1 MTPALVD
8 EFRKVVDSPDES
20 LAPAALTL
28 ARIAY
33 PHLDV
38 DRWLSALDAHGEAA
52 RTHLELGVG
61 GHPPRRARLRIVSEF
76 FFGQLGFVGNREQY
90 EDPRNSFLN
99 DVIARRTGI
108 PISLAVVFIEVARR
122 AGLAVEGVNFPGHFL
137 MRCPPDPGEPDDPH
151 PLIVD
156 PFGGGAVL
164 ADADC
169 LRLLRTHSG
178 PEASM
183 EPGLLQPAGKR
194 AILLRML
201 LNLKRAF
208 VRVRSFD
215 YAREVTELLVA
226 VDPSALTE
234 LRDRG
239 LLASHLRDYA
249 AALRD
254 LEAWLARAPGQGE
267 EMQAEVRE
275 VWDHVK
281 ALRRK
286 LASLN

>member
-1 MTPALVD
+1 MNARFVD
-8 EFRKVVDSPDES
+8 EFLRTVNAPEES
-20 LAPAALTL
+20 AARAALVA

-33 PHLDV
+33 PKLDPSAWLAELDV
-38 DRWLSALDAHGEAA
+38 YGDAA
-52 RTHLELGVG
+52 RRHLELGVG
-61 GHPPRRARLRIVSEF
+61 GNPPTRTRLRVVSDF

-99 DVIARRTGI
+99 DVIVRRTGI
-108 PISLAVVFIEVARR
+108 PITLAIVYMEIARR
-122 AGLAVEGVNFPGHFL
+122 AGLAVDGVNFPGHFL
-137 MRCPPDPGEPDDPH
+137 MRCADEPAPSGN
-151 PLIVD
+151 PSPIIVD
-156 PFGGGAVL
+156 PFNGGAML
-164 ADADC
+164 TDADC
-169 LRLLRTHSG
+169 LRLLRTHAG
-178 PEASM
+178 AEALLDPDM
-183 EPGLLQPAGKR
+183 LQPAGKQ

-215 YAREVTELLVA
+215 YARDVSELLVA
-226 VDPSALTE
+226 LDPSALTE

-239 LLASHLRDYA
+239 LLASHLRDYS

-254 LEAWLARAPGQGE
+254 LETWLAATAGRPDEA
-267 EMQAEVRE
+267 AEVKE

-286 LASLN
+286 LAGLN